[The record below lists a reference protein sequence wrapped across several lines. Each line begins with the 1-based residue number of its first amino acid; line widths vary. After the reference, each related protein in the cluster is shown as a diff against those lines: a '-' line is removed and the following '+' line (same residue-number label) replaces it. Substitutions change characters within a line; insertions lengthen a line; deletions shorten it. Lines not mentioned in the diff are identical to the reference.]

1 MMYRLADLQVKGRYF
16 ASGAVFPDKMSV
28 ICQLVDFLEQDCE
41 EDLREKVLSFNT
53 KEEQLQFLLDIG
65 QFELEPINIKNKNI
79 SDYHTRKKAIKI
91 IQLIEESVN
100 LSLFQ
105 DEGYYNLED
114 NIVKILE
121 RGE

>member
-1 MMYRLADLQVKGRYF
+1 MYRLADLQVKGRYF